1 MGKKSKKYSISKIDI
16 FLGDINGF
24 KYPQYIIQINDL
36 SLNDYLNLHT
46 KSSDFDLLLPPIA
59 MFNNEDQQKAINLI
73 DFRNVTM
80 PLLICSDDM
89 DFSCTI
95 VSAYVVEH
103 DDIVLW
109 KHFGY
114 GLDISTSI
122 NVPALAFDKIEYSAF
137 TNKFKAFALENYGG
151 V

>member
-1 MGKKSKKYSISKIDI
+1 
-16 FLGDINGF
+16 
-24 KYPQYIIQINDL
+24 
-36 SLNDYLNLHT
+36 
-46 KSSDFDLLLPPIA
+46 
-59 MFNNEDQQKAINLI
+59 
-73 DFRNVTM
+73 
-80 PLLICSDDM
+80 M

-95 VSAYVVEH
+95 VSAYVVGL

-122 NVPALAFDKIEYSAF
+122 KVPALAFDKIGYLAF
-137 TNKFKAFALENYGG
+137 NNKFKTFALENYVG